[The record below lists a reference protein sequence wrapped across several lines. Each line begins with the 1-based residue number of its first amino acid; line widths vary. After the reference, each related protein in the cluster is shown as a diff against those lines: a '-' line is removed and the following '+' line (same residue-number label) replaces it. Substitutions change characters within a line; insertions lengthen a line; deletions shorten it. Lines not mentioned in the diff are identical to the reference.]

1 MYMKKHLLQRAD
13 SIMVS
18 IALALKLF
26 LLPKRVKPVY
36 RKKSQLCKFVSRA
49 ASSIYTKVLQPIISC
64 LEDQVCRMT
73 PSRIQNVATSD
84 KTGLGAFL
92 ESNRFLGRSFTL
104 VSTYIFIPVRKRCL
118 LLKVCILAM
127 HSEMEGNV
135 ETDKGPPSF
144 DANSDEIG
152 IDNRASYSMSHQKE
166 DFGGE
171 IKMTNQRIRGIAGT
185 LLTRIGYGTLLW
197 KIEEDTGRSH
207 DI

>member
-1 MYMKKHLLQRAD
+1 M
-13 SIMVS
+13 
-18 IALALKLF
+18 
-26 LLPKRVKPVY
+26 
-36 RKKSQLCKFVSRA
+36 
-49 ASSIYTKVLQPIISC
+49 
-64 LEDQVCRMT
+64 
-73 PSRIQNVATSD
+73 
-84 KTGLGAFL
+84 
-92 ESNRFLGRSFTL
+92 
-104 VSTYIFIPVRKRCL
+104 
-118 LLKVCILAM
+118 CILAM